1 MTPAE
6 PPLPDDAPEQAEYV
20 VGALVSEA
28 LGRLS
33 EAMSFSRM
41 MREWSYPSPYWFEE
55 HDLRPTSLWATLTSS
70 NEAMTLQQ
78 GQGVR
83 LSPAAVEHFTTLLMK
98 TQLTLLPKSTIVE
111 VLSRLRGVVRR
122 HVEDEQ
128 LLLYLLYPW
137 AWFSESMGRVKLPY
151 GREKVHE
158 LLSDL
163 GRMGCKPTETQT
175 TPPFRGFFV
184 EWLPLKPGFMKPQAY
199 VYEPKP
205 VTAAPRGFCKYWLPE
220 AVFSSRQDLK
230 ELLTGP
236 GGSHFAHVL
245 RKFPAVELKI
255 EGQSSLSVPPQQR
268 LHVSMSSEDSEV
280 FESASADVLDLVQ
293 TVIDMVG
300 EELQM
305 EEDRPMSSM
314 MTKST
319 KMSYD
324 INDII

>member
-1 MTPAE
+1 M
-6 PPLPDDAPEQAEYV
+6 L
-20 VGALVSEA
+20 
-28 LGRLS
+28 
-33 EAMSFSRM
+33 
-41 MREWSYPSPYWFEE
+41 REWSYPSPYWFEE

-70 NEAMTLQQ
+70 NEAMTLLH

-98 TQLTLLPKSTIVE
+98 TQLTLLPKTTIVE

-128 LLLYLLYPW
+128 LRLYLLDPW

-158 LLSDL
+158 ILSQEL
-163 GRMGCKPTETQT
+163 GRMGCKPTEAQT

-184 EWLPLKPGFMKPQAY
+184 EWLPLKAGFMKPQAAY
-199 VYEPKP
+199 VYEAPKP
-205 VTAAPRGFCKYWLPE
+205 VTAPRGFCKYWLPE
-220 AVFSSRQDLK
+220 AVFSSRQDLR

-255 EGQSSLSVPPQQR
+255 EGQSSLSVPPAQR
-268 LHVSMSSEDSEV
+268 LHVSMSSEDGLSRV
-280 FESASADVLDLVQ
+280 K
-293 TVIDMVG
+293 
-300 EELQM
+300 
-305 EEDRPMSSM
+305 PC
-314 MTKST
+314 
-319 KMSYD
+319 
-324 INDII
+324 